1 MAISNAIKD
10 REFDRFT
17 ENSDGNTAVRVVI
30 GRTSDNE
37 TSLIGTTPSAP
48 VYKNI
53 TGNSWTLIV
62 ALRIKSTSPNSQLI
76 LNNILGT
83 EESGR
88 DVAFDIIK
96 NPTLTGA
103 SWLDTG
109 TIAEYDISATFTGGS
124 ILNRVVSKN
133 DFLYPVKG
141 IRINSD
147 DLGNSDIIL
156 IAARALKQNNTAYAV
171 INYEVI
177 T

>member
-1 MAISNAIKD
+1 MAISSAIKD

-17 ENSDGNTAVRVVI
+17 ENSDGNTAVRVVV
-30 GRTSDNE
+30 GSLSDNE
-37 TSLIGTTPSAP
+37 TPLIGTTPSTP
-48 VYKNI
+48 EYKNI
-53 TGNSWTLIV
+53 TGNSWTPIV

-76 LNNILGT
+76 LNNIVGT

-96 NPTLTGA
+96 NPALTGA
-103 SWLDTG
+103 SWVDTG
-109 TIAEYDISATFTGGS
+109 TIAEYDISATFTGGI

-133 DFLYPVKG
+133 DFLYP
-141 IRINSD
+141 IENARINSD
-147 DLGNSDIIL
+147 GNGDSDIIL